1 VVFADAMKSLDWSSV
16 RFPIVYRMRPRR
28 LVGVRVVLPVIVTL
42 MTALSVG
49 ITLKLGLRD
58 GESLGC
64 TDGIVLGL
72 SDGLRLSEGDW
83 DG

>member
-1 VVFADAMKSLDWSSV
+1 
-16 RFPIVYRMRPRR
+16 MRPRR

-49 ITLKLGLRD
+49 IKLKLGLRD